1 MDQPI
6 DANAILPG
14 QRCGI
19 LANAGR
25 DQANTN
31 LERYVER
38 GHRRVE
44 GWLHPFSAHFIAHLA
59 RIQRRLAIAGAVAEI
74 GIHHGR
80 LFILLHLANGCKRSL
95 AIDIFEDQHLNVDKS
110 GRGNLERF
118 LSNLARCGGDIAGV
132 SLFKKSS
139 LAVTPQ
145 EIVERVGPVVLFSV
159 DGGHTAEC
167 AEHDLRLAQACLHE
181 DGVVILDDF
190 FNEVWPEV
198 CVGAIR
204 YLTDKATALRPF
216 AISPNKLYLCRPGCN
231 GLYRQELRKALPHR
245 AHDKDVTMFGSPV
258 AVMGAV
264 KYGPLARI
272 RHAIADSRL
281 GPAIRAM
288 MGK

>member
-1 MDQPI
+1 MDRPI
-6 DANAILPG
+6 DANATLAGRRNGPP
-14 QRCGI
+14 
-19 LANAGR
+19 ANAAPSQT
-25 DQANTN
+25 DID

-38 GHRRVE
+38 GHHRVQ

-59 RIQRRLAIAGAVAEI
+59 RIQRRLGIGGAVAEI

-95 AIDIFEDQHLNVDKS
+95 AIDIFEDQNLNVDKS
-110 GRGNLERF
+110 GLGNLELF
-118 LSNLARCGGDIAGV
+118 LGNLARCGGSVAGV
-132 SLFKKSS
+132 SLLKKSS

-145 EIVERVGPVVLFSV
+145 EIAERFGPVVLFSV

-167 AEHDLRLAQACLHE
+167 AEHDLRLAEACLHQ

-198 CVGAIR
+198 CVGAVR
-204 YLTDKATALRPF
+204 YLTDTATALRPF

-231 GLYRQELRKALPHR
+231 ARYREELRRALPAR
-245 AHDKDVTMFGSPV
+245 AHDKDVTMFGSTV

-281 GPAIRAM
+281 GPAIRGM